1 MRCVAIRTVAIIFSV
16 LIVVGMMS
24 GQAIAAEGKYKI
36 KLASEYPDKHPTV
49 RNGFLPWISG
59 IKEKSNGRLDIQFFN
74 PNTICPAK
82 EAYSSLVAG
91 AVDMVFTPTQMTAR
105 GKLPLSSVTLL
116 PFMFNGAEGG
126 SLTSWALYNKY
137 PQMQKEYDEVKV
149 LWMWNSAVFELH
161 TTKKLVKTLDDLK
174 GMKII
179 VWTADL
185 GRIVRALGANP
196 VETIPHDTYLA
207 LQRGMAQGVM
217 CPIAPMKVYK
227 ISDVAKYHTILGAM
241 TTHFMAAMNL
251 DKWNALPEDLQKILT
266 DSAEL
271 KMVKVSG
278 QTLDE
283 GAMKDAAWMQDK
295 GHEFYVLPA
304 DEKALW
310 QEKMATIKADWVERM
325 EEKGIQDAAGI
336 AEEAYRLGAEYAKI
350 TAGGYQE

>member
-1 MRCVAIRTVAIIFSV
+1 MKRYSFKTMAMLVIALLATGMVA
-16 LIVVGMMS
+16 
-24 GQAIAAEGKYKI
+24 GQTLAADKKYTI

-49 RNGFLPWISG
+49 KNGFLPWIDE
-59 IKEKSNGRLDIQFFN
+59 IKEKSGGRLKIQFFN

-105 GKLPLSSVTLL
+105 GKLPISSVALL

-126 SLTSWALYNKY
+126 SRTSWDLFNKY

-161 TTKKLVKTLDDLK
+161 TTKKIVKTLDDLK

-227 ISDVAKYHTILGAM
+227 ISDVAKNHTIVGAM
-241 TTHFMAAMNL
+241 TTHFMAAMNQK
-251 DKWNALPEDLQKILT
+251 KWDSLPA
-266 DSAEL
+266 DSQQLLVDNTGL
-271 KMVKVSG
+271 KMVNVSG
-278 QTLDE
+278 QTLDQ
-283 GAMKDAAWMQDK
+283 GAIKDAAWMRKK
-295 GHEFYVLPA
+295 GHKFYVLPA
-304 DEKALW
+304 DEKGRW
-310 QEKMATIKADWVERM
+310 QAKIGDIKADWIKRM
-325 EEKGIQDAAGI
+325 EGKGIAGAADI
-336 AEEAYRLGAEYAKI
+336 AADAYRLGGEYAQ
-350 TAGGYQE
+350 TTQGGYQ